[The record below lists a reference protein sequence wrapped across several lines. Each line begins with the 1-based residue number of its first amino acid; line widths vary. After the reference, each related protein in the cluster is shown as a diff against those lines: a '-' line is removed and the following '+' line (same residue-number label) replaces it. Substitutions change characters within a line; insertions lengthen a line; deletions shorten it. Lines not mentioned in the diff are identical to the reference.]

1 MTINLKNFLNPKIK
15 ISKMGDFQELKR
27 IEGLS
32 ISSVSADLYHDTGSA
47 TGRDDLCLFYFKD
60 GAKYA
65 ALYTKSKIVSES
77 IHWNLEVK
85 NKTIKAL
92 LVNTKNANTFTG
104 KKGFQGLKELSN
116 SLSKHLTLKLAQA
129 PEGAKDI
136 IDPNEIIFASTGVI
150 GDTFPTEKIKE
161 RIPYLIQNLKDNQN
175 KYVWFKAATSILTTD
190 LRPKLA
196 FEECEIGNKKI
207 KISAIAKG
215 SGMIAPNLGVNHA
228 TMLAFIFSDANIPSA
243 ILNRLLSKN
252 INTTFN
258 AITVDG
264 DTSTNDAVMIFATGK
279 VKNLKIY
286 NILDPR
292 LKEFERALHNVM
304 LNLSKQIVVDGEGAK
319 KFITINVT
327 KARSTQGAKKIAFS
341 VANSPLVKTAI
352 AGEDPNYGRILMAI
366 GKSGENVIANNLG
379 IKFGKFTVVEN
390 GQQIDNYNEKVVK
403 EYMKWNAIEIN
414 IELNMGKNNF
424 TVYTCDFT
432 KDYIDINT
440 DYRN

>member
-1 MTINLKNFLNPKIK
+1 MTINLKNLLNPNIK

-32 ISSVSADLYHDTGSA
+32 ISAVSADLYGD
-47 TGRDDLCLFYFKD
+47 GRDDLSLFYFKD

-65 ALYTKSKIVSES
+65 VLYTKSKIVSES
-77 IHWNLEVK
+77 IHWNLKVK
-85 NKTIKAL
+85 NKLMKAL

-104 KKGFQGLKELSN
+104 KQGFQGLKELSK

-129 PEGAKDI
+129 PEGVKDV

-150 GDTFPTEKIKE
+150 GDVFPTEKIKE
-161 RIPYLIQNLKDNQN
+161 RIPYLVQNLKDNQN
-175 KYVWFKAATSILTTD
+175 KYVWFKAASSILTTD
-190 LRPKLA
+190 TRPKLA

-215 SGMIAPNLGVNHA
+215 SGMIAPNLSSDHA
-228 TMLAFIFSDANIPSA
+228 TMLAFIFTDANIPSA
-243 ILNRLLSKN
+243 ILKVLLSKN

-279 VKNLKIY
+279 VKNSKIY
-286 NILDPR
+286 NILDPK
-292 LKEFERALHNVM
+292 LKEFEKALHNVM
-304 LNLSKQIVVDGEGAK
+304 LNLSKQIVIDGEGAK
-319 KFITINVT
+319 KFITINVI
-327 KARSTQGAKKIAFS
+327 KARSMQGAKKIAFS
-341 VANSPLVKTAI
+341 VANSPLVKTAV

-366 GKSGENVIANNLG
+366 GKSEENIVVNNLT

-390 GQQIDNYNEKVVK
+390 GQQVDNYNEEIVK
-403 EYMKWNAIEIN
+403 EYMRWNAIEIN
-414 IELNMGKNNF
+414 IELNMGKSNF

>member
-1 MTINLKNFLNPKIK
+1 MTINLKNFLNPNIK

-32 ISSVSADLYHDTGSA
+32 ISAVSADLYGD
-47 TGRDDLCLFYFKD
+47 GRDDLSLFYFKD
-60 GAKYA
+60 GANYA
-65 ALYTKSKIVSES
+65 ALYTKSNIVSES
-77 IHWNLEVK
+77 IHWNLKVK
-85 NKTIKAL
+85 NKLMKAL

-104 KKGFQGLKELSN
+104 KQGFQGLKELSK

-129 PEGAKDI
+129 PEGVRDA

-150 GDTFPTEKIKE
+150 GDAFPTEKIKE
-161 RIPYLIQNLKDNQN
+161 RIPYLVQNLKDNQN
-175 KYVWFKAATSILTTD
+175 KYVWFKAASSILTTD
-190 LRPKLA
+190 TRPKLA

-215 SGMIAPNLGVNHA
+215 SGMIAPNLSSGHA
-228 TMLAFIFSDANIPSA
+228 TMLAFIFTDANIPSA
-243 ILNRLLSKN
+243 ILKGLLSKN

-258 AITVDG
+258 AITIDG

-279 VKNLKIY
+279 VKNSKIY
-286 NILDPR
+286 NILDPK
-292 LKEFERALHNVM
+292 LKGFEKALHNVM

-319 KFITINVT
+319 KFITINVI
-327 KARSTQGAKKIAFS
+327 KAKSMQGAKKIAFS
-341 VANSPLVKTAI
+341 VANSPLVKTAV

-366 GKSGENVIANNLG
+366 GKSEENIVVNNLT

-390 GQQIDNYNEKVVK
+390 GQQVDNYNEEIVK
-403 EYMKWNAIEIN
+403 EYMRWNAIEIN
-414 IELNMGKNNF
+414 IELNMGKSNF